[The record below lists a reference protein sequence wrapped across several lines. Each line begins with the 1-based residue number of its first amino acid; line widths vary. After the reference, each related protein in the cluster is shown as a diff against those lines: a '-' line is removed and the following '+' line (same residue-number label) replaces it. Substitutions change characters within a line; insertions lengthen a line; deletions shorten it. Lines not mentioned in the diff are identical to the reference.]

1 MRARS
6 VAVRVLSLALAAT
19 ATAWAAHA
27 YRAVYVGG
35 GSMSPAL
42 MQGDL
47 AVVRRGSAGVAEG
60 DVVLVSKPG
69 WPTGV
74 LHRVVAVGLDDSL
87 TLRGD
92 SNLTADRDPISKDAV
107 LGVVEGVVPTGRV
120 LAAVEGLRR
129 W

>member
-6 VAVRVLSLALAAT
+6 VAVRVLSLALAAA

-35 GSMSPAL
+35 GSMAPTL

-47 AVVRRGSAGVAEG
+47 AVVRRGSTGVAEG
-60 DVVLVSKPG
+60 DVVLVAKSG
-69 WPTGV
+69 WPAGV

-92 SNLTADRDPISKDAV
+92 SNLSVDRDPVSTEAV
-107 LGVVEGVVPTGRV
+107 LGIVEGVVPTGRV